1 MDGLFPGACLVLDF
15 DGTILDTEA
24 PVYQSWAELWAEQ
37 GVELA
42 RGEWQSV
49 IGTDAGFDPWAE
61 LETRLGRRVD
71 PSLAARR
78 RARRDELQLA
88 YEPREGVLAWL
99 EEADALG
106 VPVAIASSSP
116 VEWVEGH
123 LARLGLRPRF
133 AVMVCRDEIVPPKP
147 DPTSYREACL
157 KLGADPRRSVAVEDS
172 VHGVA
177 AAVAA
182 GLYTVAVP
190 HGLTDDL
197 DLSAADLVTTTLEGL
212 SLAAVLAKA
221 ARRDGAAASGAAAP
235 EAPAAGA
242 AAPGAAAAGAA
253 TPDVRGA
260 RRRPPPPDGPPTPA
274 PRGGTTPARSAP
286 PPTPKGRPWAP

>member
-1 MDGLFPGACLVLDF
+1 MDRLFPAACLVLDF

-24 PVYQSWAELWAEQ
+24 PVYQSWAELWDQ
-37 GVELA
+37 HGLELA
-42 RGEWQSV
+42 RAEWQAV

-61 LETRLGRRVD
+61 LQSRLGRSVD

-78 RARRDELQLA
+78 RARRDELQRA

-99 EEADALG
+99 AEADGLG

-116 VEWVEGH
+116 LEWVEGH
-123 LARLGLRPRF
+123 LARLGLGTRF
-133 AVMVCRDEIVPPKP
+133 AVIVCRDEIVPPKP

-157 KLGADPRRSVAVEDS
+157 RLGADPRRSVAVEDS
-172 VHGVA
+172 THGVA

-197 DLSAADLVTTTLEGL
+197 DLSAADRVVTSLEGM
-212 SLAAVLAKA
+212 SLASVLAEA
-221 ARRDGAAASGAAAP
+221 ARRDRVPGHG
-235 EAPAAGA
+235 PA
-242 AAPGAAAAGAA
+242 
-253 TPDVRGA
+253 
-260 RRRPPPPDGPPTPA
+260 
-274 PRGGTTPARSAP
+274 
-286 PPTPKGRPWAP
+286 

>member
-1 MDGLFPGACLVLDF
+1 LAAVDGLFPGACLVLDF

-24 PVYQSWAELWAEQ
+24 PVYQSWAELWAEH

-61 LETRLGRRVD
+61 LQARLGRGVD

-78 RARRDELQLA
+78 RVRRDELQLA

-157 KLGADPRRSVAVEDS
+157 QLGADPRRSVAVEDS

-197 DLSAADLVTTTLEGL
+197 DLSAADVVATTLEGL

-221 ARRDGAAASGAAAP
+221 SRRGGAAAP
-235 EAPAAGA
+235 DVTGA
-242 AAPGAAAAGAA
+242 
-253 TPDVRGA
+253 
-260 RRRPPPPDGPPTPA
+260 RRPPPPPDDPPTPA
-274 PRGGTTPARSAP
+274 PTGGTTPARSAP
-286 PPTPKGRPWAP
+286 PPTPKGRPLAP